1 MQWVD
6 RNKQTKYL
14 LIIVAIVIAT
24 ISLVFSHYLV
34 RDLEKDA
41 RSKMT
46 VWAEAMRS
54 LNNADE
60 DTDISLILKVINNND
75 AIPVIVLNMKGDV
88 MDYRNI
94 KLVSGEDTVAQLKH
108 KVKEMRHSGYSIKM
122 SYDDQEQNENEGY
135 MEILYDESLLLKRL
149 SVYPFV
155 QIGVVGVF
163 FIIMVYALLNSK
175 RAEQNRVWVGL
186 TKETAH
192 QLGTPISSL
201 MAWIEIMKENDPDNI
216 MVDEMSKDVDR
227 LNLIAERFSKIGSV
241 PELKVGNLCEVIDH
255 VVSYIRRRTSDDVV
269 MECRFPEDRRAMLP
283 LCAPLLEWVVE
294 VLCKNA
300 IDAMAGSGSITITV
314 FRSSWQWV
322 VDVKDTGK
330 GIPNKH
336 LKTVFKPGFTTKQR
350 GWGLGLSLAKRIVEE
365 YHGGRIYVKA
375 SEMGVGTT
383 FRIELKA

>member
-6 RNKQTKYL
+6 KNKQTKYL

-94 KLVSGEDTVAQLKH
+94 KLVSGEDTVARLKH

-227 LNLIAERFSKIGSV
+227 LNLIAERFSKVGSK
-241 PELKVGNLCEVIDH
+241 PEAKDENLNEVLWH
-255 VVSYIRRRTSDDVV
+255 VVNYISLRTSDKVKFV
-269 MECRFPEDRRAMLP
+269 CNFPATPVIIKLSAA
-283 LCAPLLEWVVE
+283 LFEWVIE
-294 VLCKNA
+294 NLCKNA
-300 IDAMAGSGSITITV
+300 IDAMSGRGRIIITMHELTN
-314 FRSSWQWV
+314 
-322 VDVKDTGK
+322 DVIIEVADTGK
-330 GIPNKH
+330 GIAKNRFKS
-336 LKTVFKPGFTTKQR
+336 VFVPGYTTKQR
-350 GWGLGLSLAKRIVEE
+350 GWGLGLSLARRIVED
-365 YHGGRIYVKA
+365 YHNGKIFVKN
-375 SEMGVGTT
+375 SEIGKGTT
-383 FRIELKA
+383 FRIELKK

>member
-94 KLVSGEDTVAQLKH
+94 KLVSGEDTVAQLKR

-227 LNLIAERFSKIGSV
+227 LNLIAERFSKVGSK
-241 PELKVGNLCEVIDH
+241 PEAKDENLNEVLWH
-255 VVSYIRRRTSDDVV
+255 VVNYISLRTSDKVKFV
-269 MECRFPEDRRAMLP
+269 CNFPATPVIIKLSAA
-283 LCAPLLEWVVE
+283 LFEWVIE
-294 VLCKNA
+294 NLCKNA
-300 IDAMAGSGSITITV
+300 IDYNYNARTN
-314 FRSSWQWV
+314 Q
-322 VDVKDTGK
+322 
-330 GIPNKH
+330 
-336 LKTVFKPGFTTKQR
+336 
-350 GWGLGLSLAKRIVEE
+350 
-365 YHGGRIYVKA
+365 
-375 SEMGVGTT
+375 
-383 FRIELKA
+383 

>member
-94 KLVSGEDTVAQLKH
+94 KLVSGEDTVAQLKR

-163 FIIMVYALLNSK
+163 FIIMV
-175 RAEQNRVWVGL
+175 
-186 TKETAH
+186 
-192 QLGTPISSL
+192 
-201 MAWIEIMKENDPDNI
+201 
-216 MVDEMSKDVDR
+216 
-227 LNLIAERFSKIGSV
+227 
-241 PELKVGNLCEVIDH
+241 
-255 VVSYIRRRTSDDVV
+255 
-269 MECRFPEDRRAMLP
+269 
-283 LCAPLLEWVVE
+283 
-294 VLCKNA
+294 
-300 IDAMAGSGSITITV
+300 
-314 FRSSWQWV
+314 
-322 VDVKDTGK
+322 
-330 GIPNKH
+330 
-336 LKTVFKPGFTTKQR
+336 
-350 GWGLGLSLAKRIVEE
+350 
-365 YHGGRIYVKA
+365 
-375 SEMGVGTT
+375 
-383 FRIELKA
+383 